1 MDRVRNHRL
10 EEEPEKILGRK
21 QEKADE
27 TDYRAEFNETT
38 GAKRAEICF
47 KSIHIVLTSIYT
59 IHLYHYTPLL
69 LLISFR
75 WISITAITAQ
85 YSSNAL

>member
-21 QEKADE
+21 KEKADE

-38 GAKRAEICF
+38 RAKEQRFVLKASTSFCTPSSS
-47 KSIHIVLTSIYT
+47 SIFLH
-59 IHLYHYTPLL
+59 
-69 LLISFR
+69 
-75 WISITAITAQ
+75 
-85 YSSNAL
+85 SSSC

>member
-21 QEKADE
+21 KEKADE

-38 GAKRAEICF
+38 RAKRAEICF
-47 KSIHIVLTSIYT
+47 KSIHIILHSILLIY
-59 IHLYHYTPLL
+59 IPPLLL

>member
-1 MDRVRNHRL
+1 MDSVRNHKL

-27 TDYRAEFNETT
+27 TVYRAEFNETT
-38 GAKRAEICF
+38 GTKRAEICF
-47 KSIHIVLTSIYT
+47 KSIHIVLLSIYT
-59 IHLYHYTPLL
+59 PPLL